1 MAIVLSTDFVGEYA
15 IPQTCFNSVEFDFF
29 IEKYEKVYLVQL
41 MGAELYDLFIADL
54 DGATPQAPQTQR
66 FIDIFE
72 EFQID
77 DSICLIVSEG
87 MRKMMVQFIYF
98 HYVRENQTLNT
109 ANGTVTN
116 SVELGTNA
124 AFQGNIV
131 QAYNQGVR
139 NAHGI
144 QWFILDDHTVY
155 TEENVQPFLFTSGI

>member
-1 MAIVLSTDFVGEYA
+1 MAIVVSSDFIGEYA
-15 IPQTCFNSVEFDFF
+15 IPQTTFSTEEFDFF
-29 IEKYEKVYLVQL
+29 IEKYEKKYLVQL

-66 FIDIFE
+66 FIDIFN
-72 EFQID
+72 EFQVD
-77 DSICLIVSEG
+77 ESICVIVSEG

-116 SVELGTNA
+116 NVELGTNA

-131 QAYNQGVR
+131 QAYNQGVC
-139 NAHGI
+139 NAQSI
-144 QWFILDDHTVY
+144 QWFILDDNTTY
-155 TEENVQPFLFTSGI
+155 PEENVQPFLFTSGI